1 MYYFTKHKVTLH
13 TIEGYIHKQKYK
25 DMNCKNDHQIWN
37 RGCFYDRKECNS
49 KGKYS
54 MLPLD
59 VKCFISLALLWIHVH
74 YNNLYMFISEIF
86 HNKND
91 Y

>member
-37 RGCFYDRKECNS
+37 CGCFYDRKEMQFEREIQYASYRREMFYFLSVVVDTC
-49 KGKYS
+49 
-54 MLPLD
+54 
-59 VKCFISLALLWIHVH
+59 SL
-74 YNNLYMFISEIF
+74 
-86 HNKND
+86 
-91 Y
+91 